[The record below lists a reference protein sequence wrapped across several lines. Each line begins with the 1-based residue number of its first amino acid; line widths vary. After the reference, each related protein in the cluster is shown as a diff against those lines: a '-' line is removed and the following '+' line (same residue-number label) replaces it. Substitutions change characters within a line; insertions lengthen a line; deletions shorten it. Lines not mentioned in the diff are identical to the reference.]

1 MNFSIS
7 ERNSYALIATNF
19 DKLDINTSSE
29 LKSELILLNKNGVN
43 TIVIDLSKTT
53 YCDSSGLSSILLAN
67 RLCKDTNGK
76 FALFGLQDKVMKLIK
91 ISQLD
96 KVIRIFTN
104 WDELNADF

>member
-1 MNFSIS
+1 MNFTIS
-7 ERNSYALIATNF
+7 HTNKFALIATNF

-29 LKSELILLNKNGVN
+29 LKSELVLLNKNGVN
-43 TIVIDLSKTT
+43 SIVIDLSKTN

-76 FALFGLQDKVMKLIK
+76 FALVGVQEKVMKLIN

-96 KVIRIFTN
+96 KVILIFKN
-104 WDELNADF
+104 LEELNSNF